1 MTSRPSHEPTMIRS
15 SYALFNLIKA
25 MCGVGVF
32 ALPVAFK
39 QSGLWMGVVL
49 SLALGVV
56 HAHSMIKLVKCSQHL
71 SKKKQCSGDSNTFT
85 ITTIA
90 ESTSSEKTRH
100 LVSDSP
106 TRNSESRDCRSG
118 TATGKEEAAEE
129 NRVALNY
136 GNMAEEAFAT
146 RKTQWLRKVAKPT
159 KFAVNL
165 CVIGLQLGMCSAFY
179 IFVVDHVSQIIDYL
193 FTIDLSRLTLFFAIL
208 PFFILIATV
217 LPLENKMRRPQD
229 MLGFFGVITISVA
242 FICAVYV
249 TVGFLGY
256 LTYGDDLKG
265 SITLNLTDSP
275 LDFSVKGMLLLMTYC
290 GYLIQHYPIVEMLWP
305 YIQRRSSGA
314 SKCTSLMLDYALR
327 YTVVV
332 MSFALA
338 YAIPNFKDIIPF
350 VGITTGMMEL
360 AKFEGR
366 KKNAPID
373 RGRQLLRCPS

>member
-217 LPLENKMRRPQD
+217 RSLVILSWI
-229 MLGFFGVITISVA
+229 GFFGNILVII
-242 FICAVYV
+242 
-249 TVGFLGY
+249 
-256 LTYGDDLKG
+256 
-265 SITLNLTDSP
+265 
-275 LDFSVKGMLLLMTYC
+275 
-290 GYLIQHYPIVEMLWP
+290 
-305 YIQRRSSGA
+305 
-314 SKCTSLMLDYALR
+314 
-327 YTVVV
+327 
-332 MSFALA
+332 ALA
-338 YAIPNFKDIIPF
+338 IVIIVSIARF
-350 VGITTGMMEL
+350 
-360 AKFEGR
+360 
-366 KKNAPID
+366 
-373 RGRQLLRCPS
+373 